1 MKRLVEFL
9 TQSVFNAPRDGAEV
23 GAESSADLK
32 VIIYTRTGCHLC
44 DDAIELVRQQQVQPT
59 LIDID
64 ADPQLRERFNVCV
77 PVVEIE
83 GKIRFR
89 GKVDTVLLR
98 RTIRAERKRR
108 S

>member
-9 TQSVFNAPRDGAEV
+9 SQSVFNAPRAAAEV
-23 GAESSADLK
+23 GAESTANPK

-44 DDAIELVRQQQVQPT
+44 DDAIELVRQQQVQPI

-89 GKVDTVLLR
+89 GKVDPVLLR
-98 RTIRAERKRR
+98 RTLRAERKRR
-108 S
+108 K

>member
-1 MKRLVEFL
+1 MEFL
-9 TQSVFNAPRDGAEV
+9 WKSVFNSSRAGAEV
-23 GAESSADLK
+23 GAESSANPK

-44 DDAIELVRQQQVQPT
+44 DDAIELVRQQQVQPI

-83 GKIRFR
+83 GKLRFR
-89 GKVDTVLLR
+89 GKVDPILLR
-98 RTIRAERKRR
+98 RTIRAERTRR
-108 S
+108 K

>member
-1 MKRLVEFL
+1 VEFL
-9 TQSVFNAPRDGAEV
+9 SQSVFNSPRGHAEV
-23 GAESSADLK
+23 GAESSADPK

-44 DDAIELVRQQQVQPT
+44 DDAIDLVRQQQVHPI

-64 ADPQLRERFNVCV
+64 ADPQLREQFNVCV

-89 GKVDTVLLR
+89 GKVDPVLLR
-98 RTIRAERKRR
+98 RTIRAERWRR
-108 S
+108 K